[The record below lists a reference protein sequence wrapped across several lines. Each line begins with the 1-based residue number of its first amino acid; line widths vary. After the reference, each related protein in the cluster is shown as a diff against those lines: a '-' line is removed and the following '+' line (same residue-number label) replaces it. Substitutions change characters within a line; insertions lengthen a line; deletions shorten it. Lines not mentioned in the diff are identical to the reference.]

1 MVQFSSLDEVYGK
14 DFREK
19 YNHQEDM
26 NKVNFQKDTMPLYLQ
41 NKGYNQQNC
50 FEVKSPQSSF
60 TNIQENRRY
69 QEMQQKSEEDRMK
82 RNQHMNQIERYSS
95 PMKVEHS
102 PTPIPQM
109 KAEDDL
115 RKKQLLDKLAFIEN
129 ELKKYQV
136 NTPQQTPTKSNQQQ
150 QISTTKT
157 IESFQNLTPA
167 PLGNSTQQ
175 EFVELIL
182 LTILGLVFI
191 FIMDTIFKL
200 GKTIGAKKL

>member
-14 DFREK
+14 DCREK

-41 NKGYNQQNC
+41 NKGYNQENC
-50 FEVKSPQSSF
+50 FEVKAPQSSF
-60 TNIQENRRY
+60 TNVQQNRRY

-95 PMKVEHS
+95 PMKIQHA

-129 ELKKYQV
+129 ELKKYQYIPPKQSTQSPKEV
-136 NTPQQTPTKSNQQQ
+136 PQ
-150 QISTTKT
+150 KT
-157 IESFQNLTPA
+157 VETFQNLSPA
-167 PLGNSTQQ
+167 PIGNSTQQ
-175 EFVELIL
+175 EFIELIL